1 MKHDDT
7 VAAVV
12 GDETP
17 VRVVFDAK
25 SAKVLDLSPGVVRA
39 IEALPP
45 GKTHD
50 HRVTIDTEAGALVF
64 KLSLGARALPPF
76 EVGER
81 VRARGATL
89 RDKQGET
96 PMIAVLSE
104 GETRLFEGTLDGA
117 SALPD
122 FKLERAGSEVDAST
136 GSTNWWVHVDRGPKR
151 ARLGPGVGFRV
162 LEAPDGRWLVS
173 GGHSEGR
180 YGYSVF
186 SFCKLR
192 LGEAP
197 VKPATTRPADDRSAA
212 IERVDGA
219 LSVRLAC
226 RLSSESV
233 EGVALR
239 VAKVEAPDEKAPTTW
254 RVSLAPTGWRAM
266 LGLAKPVALAVS
278 LPRGFTP
285 PLAEG
290 ADVTLR
296 ALQTVAG
303 NHPRVCVEVRVGTRT
318 VLFDGDDDF
327 LAGLADVTYARGPQ
341 TLADTPRGAMA
352 PRLEGL
358 AHITVEGVH
367 GYSAERS
374 EARTLDTPS
383 GRMIFAGSWVAYGT
397 GSLSPGSAPRDHL
410 AFARLA

>member
-1 MKHDDT
+1 
-7 VAAVV
+7 
-12 GDETP
+12 
-17 VRVVFDAK
+17 
-25 SAKVLDLSPGVVRA
+25 
-39 IEALPP
+39 
-45 GKTHD
+45 
-50 HRVTIDTEAGALVF
+50 
-64 KLSLGARALPPF
+64 
-76 EVGER
+76 VGER
-81 VRARGATL
+81 VRVKGGTV

-96 PMIAVLSE
+96 PMITLLVE

-122 FKLERAGSEVDAST
+122 FKLERADSEVDAST
-136 GSTNWWVHVDRGPKR
+136 GSTNWWVHVDRGQKR
-151 ARLGPGVGFRV
+151 ARLGPRVGFRV

-192 LGEAP
+192 LTAAP
-197 VKPATTRPADDRSAA
+197 AKPASSRPEDDRSAA

-226 RLSSESV
+226 ALPSESV

-290 ADVTLR
+290 DEVTLR
-296 ALQTVAG
+296 ARQTVVG
-303 NHPRVCVEVRVGTRT
+303 IHPRVCVEVRVGAKT

-327 LAGLADVTYARGPQ
+327 LAGLTDVTYARGPQ
-341 TLADTPRGAMA
+341 SAANTPSGGMA

-358 AHITVEGVH
+358 ARITVEGVQ

-374 EARTLDTPS
+374 EARTLDTRS
-383 GRMIFAGSWVAYGT
+383 GRLIFAGSWVSYGQ
-397 GSLSPGSAPRDHL
+397 GNLSPGSSPRDRL
-410 AFARLA
+410 AFARVR